1 MKLIFTTLLLCGLQ
15 VMWAQ
20 QPILGLARTTN
31 PPSVRLATLDPS
43 TGVLS
48 PLSSGSVSNSINLTG
63 AAYDFYL
70 QRYYFIGDGGLV
82 GVDANTGV
90 SLGSVALTNPL
101 APSYFDNFRFNPS
114 DSLLYGL
121 ARRNVTNPQTGLT
134 QGEMF
139 LATIDP
145 LTGVISQ
152 ISSTSIGQ
160 SYALSGSAIDPQL
173 MLYYYTDGSHLQ
185 ALDLYNGTIFSS
197 STFSFPNGGQYFDNF
212 TYNCADA
219 TMYGLIRNTT
229 STTMTFGKVDPATGV
244 VTQIGSSP
252 LNVYGFTVNGSS
264 TIDPTT
270 GTYYFVS
277 TMGGVTIYGISLQ
290 TGQITQTISVTN
302 PAGSSPLY
310 FDMMRSPSDCFDA
323 AAVRL
328 NPALSV
334 ADSKDPQTLQIVPNP
349 FEQHLQIAAQQ
360 AILSL
365 QLLNANGQK
374 IFSWTATEPSNQ
386 ASIELPALPSGV
398 YFATIQTPS
407 GILQQKLVK

>member
-1 MKLIFTTLLLCGLQ
+1 MKLIYTTLLLCGLQ
-15 VMWAQ
+15 AVWAQ

-31 PPSVRLATLDPS
+31 PPTVRLASLDPS
-43 TGVLS
+43 NGVLT
-48 PLSSGSVSNSINLTG
+48 PLSGSAVSTSINLTG
-63 AAYDFYL
+63 AAYDFYH
-70 QRYYFIGDGGLV
+70 QHYYFIGDGGLI
-82 GVDANTGV
+82 GVDANTGA
-90 SLGSVALTNPL
+90 SLGAVALTNPI

-145 LTGVISQ
+145 LTGIISQ
-152 ISSTSIGQ
+152 ISSASVGQ

-173 MLYYYTDGSHLQ
+173 MLYYYTDGAHLQ
-185 ALDLYNGTIFSS
+185 ALDLYNGTVFSS
-197 STFSFPNGGQYFDNF
+197 STFSFPNGGNYFDNF

-229 STTMTFGKVDPATGV
+229 STSMTFGKVDPTTGI
-244 VTQIGSSP
+244 VTQISSTP

-290 TGQITQTISVTN
+290 TGQITQTIPVTN
-302 PAGSSPLY
+302 PAGTSPLY
-310 FDMMRSPSDCFDA
+310 FDMMRSPSDCFEA

-328 NPALSV
+328 NPSLSAAELNV
-334 ADSKDPQTLQIVPNP
+334 SQPLQISPNP
-349 FEQHLQIAAQQ
+349 FEQHLEIASQQ

-365 QLLNANGQK
+365 QLFNVSGQK
-374 IFSWTATEPSNQ
+374 MFTWTSKEPSNQ

-398 YFATIQTPS
+398 YYATIQTPT
-407 GILQQKLVK
+407 GFQQHKLVK